1 MKNNTSA
8 SQEGSKPG
16 GNELKKLRKQEQR
29 ILERLQEARKAQS
42 RALERFQR
50 AEARLQKRNDRLQHI
65 EGSLTLLRLQRQQ
78 QSEQATAPGDE
89 GQPVSEAQ
97 PAPTQDAVE
106 AATAPDVSSDT
117 EASDTGEASTPA
129 ENAAPHEDDAEQPE
143 PASEAR
149 AAAEAT
155 EENVRLAA
163 ERASELAESQQQ
175 QEESPATPP
184 EIITIEEEEELA
196 EAVTAET
203 IAHITAERAAKAEVI
218 AEISSKQTR
227 EARRYVQE
235 AEQALAN
242 VRAAIHGGALSGEEA
257 QEALWRSEH
266 AVTRAQAFL
275 ADAEAN
281 EEQAVK
287 AAMNAEADAVVA
299 EGMAFATV
307 DHVTLLADA
316 DEPQDNG
323 ETPESSLPA
332 QKQAPATNGDEN
344 ITTKISVIRPQE
356 QA

>member
-1 MKNNTSA
+1 MKNNMSA
-8 SQEGSKPG
+8 PQEGSKPG

-29 ILERLQEARKAQS
+29 ILERLQEARKAQA

-78 QSEQATAPGDE
+78 QSEQATAQSGE
-89 GQPVSEAQ
+89 GQPISGE
-97 PAPTQDAVE
+97 DAVE
-106 AATAPDVSSDT
+106 TGTASDVSVSPDTSGTEEPATA
-117 EASDTGEASTPA
+117 A
-129 ENAAPHEDDAEQPE
+129 ENPAQSQDSTEQPETEPE
-143 PASEAR
+143 PASEAYS
-149 AAAEAT
+149 AAEAT
-155 EENVRLAA
+155 EENVRMAA
-163 ERASELAESQQQ
+163 ERASELAENRQQA
-175 QEESPATPP
+175 EAESPAPPP
-184 EIITIEEEEELA
+184 EIVTIEEEEELT

-242 VRAAIHGGALSGEEA
+242 VRSAISSGALSGEEA
-257 QEALWRSEH
+257 QEVLWRAEH

-307 DHVTLLADA
+307 DHVTLLAAA

-323 ETPESSLPA
+323 ETP
-332 QKQAPATNGDEN
+332 ATNGDED
-344 ITTKISVIRPQE
+344 ITTKISVMRPQD